1 MELQLEGLSKTYGT
15 VQALRKVTYTFK
27 PGIYGILGANGA
39 GKSTMI
45 NLITDNVSRDNG
57 SDGGRILYDGED
69 ILKLGKRFRAIVG
82 YMPQQQGFYEDFSPK
97 AF

>member
-39 GKSTMI
+39 GKSTTMKAI
-45 NLITDNVSRDNG
+45 MGLIPVKSGKIWFDGKEITNLDTKNMVQSGIILSPE
-57 SDGGRILYDGED
+57 GRQNFI
-69 ILKLGKRFRAIVG
+69 
-82 YMPQQQGFYEDFSPK
+82 
-97 AF
+97 

>member
-45 NLITDNVSRDNG
+45 NLITDNVSEGQR
-57 SDGGRILYDGED
+57 
-69 ILKLGKRFRAIVG
+69 
-82 YMPQQQGFYEDFSPK
+82 Q
-97 AF
+97 